1 MTTSSDA
8 GITRDSLRE
17 AAGATAFKRGEN
29 YLADGRVAELEAVP
43 GCVLATVHGSLDYR
57 VRLEAQGRVLLAE
70 CTCPAAERGA
80 FCKHAVAAGLAWLQH
95 QAGGQGAAKAPSPT
109 VTLQDVRAHLAGLD
123 KDALV
128 ELLLERALTDEPL
141 LERLRLEAVRQRG
154 AGSRAAAL
162 REALDRAV
170 TVRGFVPY
178 AEAASFAAGIEAVA
192 EEMEALLRDGYGK
205 EVVALSEHALAAVE
219 RAMESVDDSDGALGG
234 VLHKLQALHVA
245 ACCAAPPDPDAL
257 ASRLFERA
265 LREPYGVFPGV
276 VAYAEALGERG
287 MARVRAL
294 AEARWAAVPA
304 LGPGDSAA
312 RYDDDRHAI
321 TRVMA
326 ELARESGDL
335 EALVAVLRRDLSMP
349 YCFQGIA
356 EVYREAGRED
366 EAIAW
371 AQRGLSEFPQHPDRR
386 LRDVLAQLY
395 RSRGEH
401 DKALEQAWARFEE
414 RPAVEQYRSL
424 KEYAEAA
431 RQWPAQRERAL
442 AHIRAGL
449 RQERHD
455 RSILVR
461 IFLWEGKCE
470 AAWAEAQA
478 GGCDRDLWLKLAEWR
493 AVEQVEDALHVYQRL
508 LEPVLAHASYGA
520 YLEAVALLKR
530 IEACQQRL
538 GRDAEFGAQVAEL
551 RRAHKR
557 RRNFVKLLDE
567 AFGGRTW

>member
-1 MTTSSDA
+1 MTTTSDG
-8 GITRDSLRE
+8 GITRDALLE
-17 AAGATAFKRGEN
+17 TAGAVAFKRGEDC
-29 YLADGRVAELEAVP
+29 LAEGHVAELEALDGRVM
-43 GCVLATVHGSLDYR
+43 ATVRGHLDYR
-57 VRLEAQGRVLLAE
+57 VRLEAQGRALIAD
-70 CTCPAAERGA
+70 CTCPASERGA
-80 FCKHAVAAGLAWLQH
+80 FCKHAVAAGLAWLEQR
-95 QAGGQGAAKAPSPT
+95 ASGQGIAKAPAPA
-109 VTLQDVRAHLAGLD
+109 VTLQDVRAHLSRLD
-123 KDALV
+123 KEALV
-128 ELLLERALTDEPL
+128 ELFLEQALTDESL

-178 AEAASFAAGIEAVA
+178 AGTASFAAGIEAVA
-192 EEMEALLRDGYGK
+192 EEMKVFLRDGHGK

-234 VLHKLQALHVA
+234 VLHMLQAVHVE
-245 ACCAAPPDPDAL
+245 ACRAAPPHPEAL
-257 ASRLFERA
+257 ARRLFERA
-265 LREPYGVFPGV
+265 LWEPYGVFPGV
-276 VAYAEALGERG
+276 VAYAEALGGRG
-287 MARVRAL
+287 KARFREL
-294 AEARWAAVPA
+294 AEARWAAVPV

-312 RYDDDRHAI
+312 RHDDDRPAI

-349 YCFQGIA
+349 YCFQRIA

-366 EAIAW
+366 QAIAW
-371 AQRGLSEFPQHPDRR
+371 AERGLSEFPQHADRR

-395 RSRGEH
+395 RSRGQY

-414 RPAVEQYRSL
+414 RPALEQFRSL

-442 AHIRAGL
+442 AHIRAGI
-449 RQERHD
+449 RQDRKD

-461 IFLWEGKCE
+461 IFLWEGNCE

-478 GGCDRDLWLKLAEWR
+478 GGCDRELWLKLAEWR
-493 AVEQVEDALHVYQRL
+493 AVEQVEEALQVYQRL
-508 LEPVLAHASYGA
+508 LGPVLAHASYGA
-520 YLEAVALLKR
+520 YQEAVALLKR
-530 IEACQQRL
+530 IDACQQRL
-538 GRDAEFGAQVAEL
+538 GRTAEFGAQLAEL
-551 RRAHKR
+551 RRVHKR
-557 RRNFVKLLDE
+557 RRNFVRLLDA
-567 AFGGRTW
+567 AFGGRT